1 MIGSTRALVAY
12 AYPKPADLRKGYN
25 GLFGLVE
32 DALLRDPM
40 SGAYFLFVN
49 KRRTSCKVL
58 HWDGT
63 GLCLYCKRLEQGR
76 FAKLWR
82 DEDADELEL
91 TATELSLFLEGS
103 ALIGRRRRVSPQ
115 AVSRKRLG
123 DSRAM

>member
-1 MIGSTRALVAY
+1 MIGTTRAIQVW

-32 DALLRDPM
+32 SELKRDPLC
-40 SGAYFLFVN
+40 GAYFLFVN
-49 KRRTSCKVL
+49 KTRSSCKVL

-82 DEDADELEL
+82 EEHAAVLEL
-91 TATELSLFLEGS
+91 TQMELGLFLEGC
-103 ALIGRRRRVSPQ
+103 ALVGRRTLSPK
-115 AVSRKRLG
+115 AMTRKTLG
-123 DSRAM
+123 ERRAM